1 MTNMELS
8 ITSSFKVGERASF
21 VEASMSKEGSLI
33 STLRALNLDL
43 GNLRVGVSA
52 STDPE
57 GRLRRFILTVIQPQ
71 DQENVVASYI
81 LDLTSRKLTIAEGR
95 ARRLE
100 VKEEDRAKVISQL
113 PDLLSSMRQGP
124 LMHFR
129 SRVINLDTGAEEAT

>member
-1 MTNMELS
+1 MELS

>member
-21 VEASMSKEGSLI
+21 VEASMSKEGNLI
-33 STLRALNLDL
+33 STLHALNLDL
-43 GNLRVGVSA
+43 DNLRVGVSA

-57 GRLRRFILTVIQPQ
+57 GRLRRFMLTVIQPQ
-71 DQENVVASYI
+71 DQENVVVSYI

-129 SRVINLDTGAEEAT
+129 SRAINLDTGAEEAT